1 MVETGLLKVWVHESN
16 QCVDFTWKMIYS
28 SHGFLLIVARK
39 VITLVKQGCPA
50 GITSSISFTDSHP
63 APYMRATT
71 LSKSSVTYHLLFLN
85 KVHIKFHTKCA
96 FIKYQVL
103 QIILTPC
110 HTSENSLKMRKS
122 CGYSITHYAS
132 VNQISSITKQVYFV
146 SRIMFHSYSSFTA
159 PTQSAWCSKSSPFV
173 GFLTQFKNCPRAK
186 ENLKWNEF

>member
-1 MVETGLLKVWVHESN
+1 MVSTLFYVVFFAVGPGSIPWMITAELFS
-16 QCVDFTWKMIYS
+16 QVDDDDDDDDDYDDDVDDDDNDDNDYDNEHFTP
-28 SHGFLLIVARK
+28 ARK

-110 HTSENSLKMRKS
+110 HTSENSLKMR
-122 CGYSITHYAS
+122 
-132 VNQISSITKQVYFV
+132 
-146 SRIMFHSYSSFTA
+146 
-159 PTQSAWCSKSSPFV
+159 
-173 GFLTQFKNCPRAK
+173 
-186 ENLKWNEF
+186 